1 LPARPVGWPAAILRD
16 RGKSG
21 LHGDTVPD
29 NVRRGRPQGQCHRK
43 QTAGPPG
50 QARVKGCG
58 KSAPRDRQRKR
69 HGKPHREPNR
79 IGASAAGNRRRAV
92 SGLRPGWLLEA
103 VGNDRPR
110 GMAVTSRARAR
121 PYRTRLTGRLA
132 IFFRLGRGGRQ
143 RAANWVA
150 GGAGERAAMPLPAR
164 PASSTA
170 PSYRCP
176 RRPSPLAGRG
186 AHHAPPGA
194 PAPGQR
200 FLKVNGV

>member
-1 LPARPVGWPAAILRD
+1 M
-16 RGKSG
+16 
-21 LHGDTVPD
+21 PD

-43 QTAGPPG
+43 QTARPPG

-69 HGKPHREPNR
+69 HGKPHREQNR

-132 IFFRLGRGGRQ
+132 IFPGKARRRAVRCELGGGWGRRARSDALA
-143 RAANWVA
+143 RAACLLDVPLISLPPVA
-150 GGAGERAAMPLPAR
+150 RCHLPIAR
-164 PASSTA
+164 PTRPRTA
-170 PSYRCP
+170 LEPPVNAFLRLTECDAGNVC
-176 RRPSPLAGRG
+176 RGMDSPCS
-186 AHHAPPGA
+186 
-194 PAPGQR
+194 
-200 FLKVNGV
+200 VV